1 MQRANSKSAAE
12 AGAVTS
18 GLGEMFPL
26 VCRGLGGDEA
36 SPSGE
41 LEKREKGKKNKI
53 TTHCL
58 HTCRSE
64 EFSGVPVPRTKSLS
78 GCCVPCKS
86 FALGIAKM
94 PNLSS
99 VFAFVSCH
107 PRPCSYPWFLL
118 LWQLGCGGS
127 RGDVQSSTDLMV
139 GRKWSSLPATLGH
152 PGRSKA
158 ANLT

>member
-1 MQRANSKSAAE
+1 
-12 AGAVTS
+12 
-18 GLGEMFPL
+18 MFPL

-41 LEKREKGKKNKI
+41 LEKREKGKK
-53 TTHCL
+53 
-58 HTCRSE
+58 
-64 EFSGVPVPRTKSLS
+64 TKS
-78 GCCVPCKS
+78 PPIAYTHADQKS
-86 FALGIAKM
+86 FSVFLFPGQSHSAGAVSHAKALHGHLQKLSIAKV

-118 LWQLGCGGS
+118 LWQLSCGVS
-127 RGDVQSSTDLMV
+127 RGDVQSSTDLMF